1 MQLNILE
8 SKNRL
13 SELVQ
18 RARLGEEV
26 VIAHRGVP
34 VVKLVALGAEDVE
47 AGRDVLTW
55 LSHHPLPQTVRRSE
69 TMIDQ
74 GITAEREAWD

>member
-47 AGRDVLTW
+47 PGRDVLAW
-55 LSHHPLPQTVRRSE
+55 LSHHPLPQAVRRSE
-69 TMIDQ
+69 TLIDQ
-74 GITAEREAWD
+74 GIAAEREAWD